1 MDAIKGIG
9 SVAAQGINQATGS
22 NIGGTAATGAAGVGG
37 RQQAAMAQATQIAQ
51 KQAESYADW
60 YTKTAGQATNRN
72 TLGDDLQRILK
83 ELMPRIGN
91 YFDLPKNVNAHDK
104 ATADQTV
111 RNIDTAMRTLANPAT
126 AKNPD
131 LAKTVWLKL
140 TTAAAQANVL
150 KQFAIK
156 RPTAPTPEPA
166 PGQAPAGTAPGQ
178 SAPPKDLGNGLSLVG
193 NQIYYQG
200 RPVDP
205 EDRYAMSLVS
215 QYLAKK

>member
-22 NIGGTAATGAAGVGG
+22 NIGGTTATGAAGVGG

-51 KQAESYADW
+51 KQAERYADW
-60 YTKTAGQATNRN
+60 YLKTASQATDRN
-72 TLGDDLQRILK
+72 TLGDDLQRILR

-91 YFDLPKNVNAHDK
+91 YFDLPQAVNAHDK

-131 LAKTVWLKL
+131 LAKKAWLKL
-140 TTAAAQANVL
+140 ATAASQANVL

-156 RPTAPTPEPA
+156 RPTAPTPA
-166 PGQAPAGTAPGQ
+166 PGQAPAGTAPAQ
-178 SAPPKDLGNGLSLVG
+178 SAPPEDLGNGLSLVG

-205 EDRYAMSLVS
+205 ADRYAMSLVS